1 MFPAQL
7 HLKTKT
13 ANTPQ
18 NFTISILN
26 YIKIL
31 YQRINL
37 TSFFILKDVLSSC
50 LSLVAT
56 SGSSAQP
63 SLSPSKP
70 LDEDSQI
77 AVCECLQQMMKAR
90 DGSVCTEMFSPSSN
104 MKLPLSHLVFTCLS
118 WALEEKVSCGTLRTL
133 SRASKKVCLYE
144 FCYRLHLM

>member
-56 SGSSAQP
+56 SASSAQP

-90 DGSVCTEMFSPSSN
+90 EGSVCTEMFSPSSN

-118 WALEEKVSCGTLRTL
+118 WALEEKVSCG
-133 SRASKKVCLYE
+133 K
-144 FCYRLHLM
+144 